1 MSNKTIKTT
10 VTSIEGLVTMGNGS
24 VTAQLINFREKV
36 VIKEKP
42 PSIDQMCTS
51 ALSRLNYALNAEA
64 DWAVKCLKKDH
75 G

>member
-1 MSNKTIKTT
+1 MINKTIKTT
-10 VTSIEGLVTMGNGS
+10 EGLVTISSGS
-24 VTAQLINFREKV
+24 VTAQLINFREKIA
-36 VIKEKP
+36 IKEKP

-64 DWAVKCLKKDH
+64 DWAIKCLKKDH